1 MTVKLDDTVY
11 FHFGTSSP
19 TTGAATNADATPTV
33 TIEEDGS
40 AMGYSPTPANVAVGL
55 YRVAIVASAAN
66 GFEAGRRYSVYAVA
80 AVGNITGR
88 DGIAEFEVVA
98 RGQDDLAMEAGGN
111 IATIMGKTNA
121 LPSDPADESLLEAA
135 IGTRLAASAYTAP
148 DNSGITAIKGKT
160 DNLPSDPASNTQVNT
175 RAAPGAAMAL
185 TSAYEAAKTAAAP
198 GAQMALTGAEETA
211 IATAVLTQD
220 ITNMQATAAKPSLVS
235 VILHA
240 VSRVRRITG
249 KIQEFRLDGTTV
261 HIEHDITTQGDLL
274 PINDIGV
281 GH

>member
-1 MTVKLDDTVY
+1 MTVKLEDTIY
-11 FHFGTSSP
+11 LHIGTSSP
-19 TTGAATNADATPTV
+19 TTGAATNADTPPTV
-33 TIEEDGS
+33 TIEEDGV
-40 AMGYSPTPANVAVGL
+40 ALGYSPTPANVAVGL
-55 YRVAIVASAAN
+55 YRVTIVASAAN

-80 AVGNITGR
+80 AVNSITGR

-98 RGQDDLAMEAGGN
+98 RGLDDLAPEAGGN

-135 IGTRLAASAYTAP
+135 IA
-148 DNSGITAIKGKT
+148 
-160 DNLPSDPASNTQVNT
+160 T
-175 RAAPGAAMAL
+175 RAAPGDAMLLTGAYDAAKTAAQAGDAMAL

-274 PINDIGV
+274 PINDISV

>member
-1 MTVKLDDTVY
+1 MTVKLEDTIY
-11 FHFGTSSP
+11 LHIGTSSP
-19 TTGAATNADATPTV
+19 TTGAATNADTPPTV
-33 TIEEDGS
+33 TIEEDGV
-40 AMGYSPTPANVAVGL
+40 ALGYSPTPANVAVGL
-55 YRVAIVASAAN
+55 YRVTIVASAAN

-80 AVGNITGR
+80 AVNSITGR

-98 RGQDDLAMEAGGN
+98 RGLDDLAPEAGGN

-135 IGTRLAASAYTAP
+135 IA
-148 DNSGITAIKGKT
+148 
-160 DNLPSDPASNTQVNT
+160 T
-175 RAAPGAAMAL
+175 RAAPGDAMAL

-274 PINDIGV
+274 PINDISV

>member
-1 MTVKLDDTVY
+1 MTVKLEDTIY
-11 FHFGTSSP
+11 LHIGTSSP
-19 TTGAATNADATPTV
+19 TTGAAANADAPPTV

-80 AVGNITGR
+80 AVNSITGR

-98 RGQDDLAMEAGGN
+98 RGLDDLAPEAGGN

-121 LPSDPADESLLEAA
+121 LPSDPADESALEAA
-135 IGTRLAASAYTAP
+135 IA
-148 DNSGITAIKGKT
+148 
-160 DNLPSDPASNTQVNT
+160 T
-175 RAAPGAAMAL
+175 RAAPGDAMAL